1 MMYKKWVSFLIWVMV
16 SVVVTAAPF
25 ESILKMGAS
34 AEMVA
39 NGSVIGWSHTAA
51 GVFEN
56 PASLTRIKSG
66 SVSLFTTALMNEV
79 TYQNVGVGVLLPFG
93 VLAAGYMEATVPNI
107 PHTGVSDM
115 NEFYVKE
122 WFDYKDSLMRVG
134 YQVQPLSEWSIGLV
148 ATAYNRTAYKV
159 NGTAFSLDIGSLW
172 TENDWEV
179 SVLARNIL
187 TSQGGMKTTFDNG
200 VTRYEA
206 MPLESVVGARWVFG
220 KWGSIGGQYEIG
232 STSTWASFI
241 RFNPLA
247 SSILSVHAGLKQI
260 PQLQSMRTGYT
271 LGVSVEL
278 LTLSAQYGFETIPD
292 HPEMTAQHYVS
303 VAFEF

>member
-1 MMYKKWVSFLIWVMV
+1 MCIKKYIVCVILVMV
-16 SVVVTAAPF
+16 STVLNAAPF

-39 NGSVIGWSHTAA
+39 NGSVMGWSKTAA

-56 PASLTRIKSG
+56 PASLTRTKSG

-79 TYQNVGVGVLLPFG
+79 TYQNMGVSVLMPFG

-107 PHTGVSDM
+107 PHTGVTNQ

-122 WFDYKDSLMRVG
+122 WFDYKDSLMRLG
-134 YQVQPLSEWSIGLV
+134 YQFQPLTQWSIGFV
-148 ATAYNRTAYKV
+148 ATGYNRTAYKV
-159 NGTAFSLDIGSLW
+159 SGSAFSFDIGSLW
-172 TENDWEV
+172 TENDWEA
-179 SVLARNIL
+179 SVLARNVI

-200 VTRYEA
+200 TTRYEA
-206 MPLESVVGARWVFG
+206 MPLESVVGVRWVFG
-220 KWGSIGGQYEIG
+220 KWGSIGGQYEMS
-232 STSTWASFI
+232 STSTWASF
-241 RFNPLA
+241 FSVNPLA
-247 SSILSVHAGLKQI
+247 SPVLSIHAGLKQI
-260 PQLQSMRTGYT
+260 PQLQSIRTGYT

-278 LTLSAQYGFETIPD
+278 LTLSAQYAFETIPD